1 MLVSRVILLLAA
13 IVVGASPLSAITCV
27 GNDVSEICD
36 LPIADGSRCN
46 SRIFSEVYCGD
57 NADCGDNCFG
67 VTPSGHWFDMS
78 RLDADGVPQPRWRC
92 RCGCLA
98 EETVFE
104 GLVDVTGTDIVTSK
118 DGMIASLDAL
128 DSRSASYRPIN
139 GITYGAEQE
148 LAINITTV
156 GGRTMTL
163 SRAHPVVIADEQ
175 GQIVAVKQA
184 EALQVGELLL
194 AADGRSDRLVQ
205 VSEQP
210 YRGKM
215 VNFNIQSVKPV
226 NHLLFANDLLV
237 GDLAWQE
244 RLSSVQSRILYRQE
258 ILQALGIIND

>member
-1 MLVSRVILLLAA
+1 MLVVLMVLSVLFI
-13 IVVGASPLSAITCV
+13 GASPLSAITCA

-36 LPIADGSRCN
+36 LPIAEGSRCN

-57 NADCGDNCFG
+57 TADCGDNCFG

-104 GLVDVTGTDIVTSK
+104 GLTDVTGTDIVAAK
-118 DGMIASLDAL
+118 GGVIASVDEI
-128 DSRSASYRPIN
+128 DNQSTSYRPIN

-148 LAINITTV
+148 LAITITTV
-156 GGRTMTL
+156 AGRTMTL

-175 GQIVAVKQA
+175 GQIVAIKQA
-184 EALQVGELLL
+184 ETLQKGELLL
-194 AADGRSDRLVQ
+194 ATDGQSDRIVQ
-205 VSEQP
+205 LQEHP
-210 YRGKM
+210 YTGKM
-215 VNFNIQSVKPV
+215 VNFNVQSTEAV
-226 NHLLFANDLLV
+226 NHLLFANELLV

-244 RLSSVQSRILYRQE
+244 RLTSVQSRILYRQE
-258 ILQALGIIND
+258 ILQTLRADND